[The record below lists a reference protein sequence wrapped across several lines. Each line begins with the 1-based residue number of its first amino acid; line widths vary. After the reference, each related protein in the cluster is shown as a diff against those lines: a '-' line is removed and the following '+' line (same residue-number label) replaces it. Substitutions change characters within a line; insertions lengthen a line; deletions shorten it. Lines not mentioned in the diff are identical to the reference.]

1 MLISKIK
8 NDNILSL
15 QRVTGL
21 LSTLPPNQRLKL
33 TEKAVSFA
41 PHEKAVLMELASSAA
56 RIVYMELAV
65 RRRSLSA
72 VR

>member
-1 MLISKIK
+1 MFINKIK
-8 NDNILSL
+8 NDNILSSQ
-15 QRVTGL
+15 QRTGL

-33 TEKAVSFA
+33 TEKAVSLS
-41 PHEKAVLMELASSAA
+41 PREEKLFREMAIPAA
-56 RIVYMELAV
+56 RTVYMELAA